1 MCLLP
6 IAIEVDS
13 AILRYNKRFSFN
25 IPKFYLEHFTT
36 VDAKFWNILSIG
48 FLQVASNCCF
58 RNNIKELLFR
68 FHVIFL
74 YISKMKR
81 R

>member
-13 AILRYNKRFSFN
+13 AIIYNKRFSFN
-25 IPKFYLEHFTT
+25 IPKFYSEHFTT
-36 VDAKFWNILSIG
+36 VDSKFWNILSIG